1 MDITTLE
8 EEIEMILTEEE
19 TARADDMALYAIYL
33 EWRDADITTA
43 FNDRRYRVERR
54 LSSFESVSR
63 CRRRLQ
69 SKYPELKP
77 SDEVVAIRKE
87 EEKKWR
93 EYARG

>member
-1 MDITTLE
+1 
-8 EEIEMILTEEE
+8 MILTEEE
-19 TARADDMALYAIYL
+19 TARADDMSLYAIYL
-33 EWRDADITTA
+33 ERRDADITTT

-69 SKYPELKP
+69 AKYPELKP

-93 EYARG
+93 EYARWGKIC